1 MKTTRIEL
9 NFELGAAQA
18 EVYDNTARFRILV
31 AGRRFGKTQL
41 ALIEL
46 LRATWQSD
54 ARTAWYI
61 APNYRQAKRIAW
73 HRLKSLLHNHP
84 GIEISE
90 TELSIRFANGSA
102 ISLRGAD
109 HYDALRGNALD
120 FVVLDEFA
128 GMKSQVW
135 PEVIRPALA
144 DRRGRALF
152 IGTPHGHDHLY
163 DRFEFAKTDPDWAAF
178 HFTTLQGGH
187 VTRHELASA
196 ARELD
201 ERLYRQEFEASFES
215 TALGLAYYPFSRE
228 TNVRKCEYRPNA
240 HIVWSLDF
248 NVHPMCSVIA
258 QRDGATVEVLEEIVL
273 DDANTLLACERFWDR
288 VRWWGTSKSFGPLQ
302 IDIYGDASGHQRRTC
317 GTATDWTLIR
327 DFFNQRAGQAVVHI
341 KAAVSNPGVR
351 DRVNLVNSRLL
362 SAAGEHRLFIDPQC
376 KELILDLERICWQT
390 DTSGQPTSEL
400 DKSDRR
406 RTHVSD
412 ALGYFLAQAF
422 PLYGNIGEK
431 RERLF

>member
-9 NFELGAAQA
+9 KFDLGAAQS
-18 EVYDNTARFRILV
+18 EVYGSAARFRILV

-54 ARTAWYI
+54 ASTAWYI
-61 APNYRQAKRIAW
+61 APSYRQAKRIAW
-73 HRLKSLLHNHP
+73 RRLKSLVRNHP
-84 GIEISE
+84 GIEIAE
-90 TELSIRFANGSA
+90 TDLSLRFANSST

-109 HYDALRGNALD
+109 RYDALRGNGLD

-128 GMKSQVW
+128 GMKPQVW

-152 IGTPHGHDHLY
+152 IGTPQGHNHLY
-163 DRFEFAKTDPDWAAF
+163 DRFEFAKSDPDWAAF

-187 VTRHELASA
+187 VTREELASA

-201 ERLYRQEFEASFES
+201 ARLYRQEFEASFES
-215 TALGLAYYPFSRE
+215 TALGLAYYAFSRE
-228 TNVRKCEYRPNA
+228 TNVRKCHYRPNVP
-240 HIVWSLDF
+240 IVWSLDF

-258 QRDGATVEVLEEIVL
+258 QRNGASVEVLEEIVL
-273 DDANTLLACERFWDR
+273 DDANTPLACERFWDR
-288 VRWWGTSKSFGPLQ
+288 VRSWRTNNSFGPLQ
-302 IDIYGDASGHQRRTC
+302 IEIYGDASGHQRRTC

-327 DFFNQRAGQAVVHI
+327 DFFHQRAGQAVAHI
-341 KAAVSNPGVR
+341 KAASSNPGVR

-362 SAAGEHRLFIDPQC
+362 SAAGDHRLFIDPKC
-376 KELILDLERICWQT
+376 EELILDLERVCWHT
-390 DTSGQPTSEL
+390 DNLGQPTSEL
-400 DKSDRR
+400 DKSDRT
-406 RTHVSD
+406 RTHMTD

-422 PLYGNIGEK
+422 PLYGKVGEK
-431 RERLF
+431 TDRLF